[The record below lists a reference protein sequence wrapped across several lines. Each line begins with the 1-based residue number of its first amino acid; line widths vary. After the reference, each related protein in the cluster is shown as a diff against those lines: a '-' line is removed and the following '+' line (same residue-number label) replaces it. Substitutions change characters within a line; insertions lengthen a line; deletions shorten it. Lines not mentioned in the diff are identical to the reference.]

1 MNSPYRS
8 SRRSPFARILI
19 GLVLVSILG
28 AQSVVLTGCGGGGIL
43 SGAANAVGAVGR
55 GIGAIARTALQNG
68 PALAGSIVNLVG
80 ASMSGNPA
88 AIVGAAGAVAG
99 STGTRIGAIGQ
110 QVTGAVAGGLAAG
123 GVTGQQGQVP
133 LSPQTTP
140 GTETTQPVLQDSR

>member
-88 AIVGAAGAVAG
+88 AIVGAAGRWFSRPGRFGAG
-99 STGTRIGAIGQ
+99 
-110 QVTGAVAGGLAAG
+110 
-123 GVTGQQGQVP
+123 
-133 LSPQTTP
+133 LSD
-140 GTETTQPVLQDSR
+140 PVLRNRVTTAPARSGSPEVGRG